1 MKTLS
6 RILLAFA
13 ATLALCLPA
22 LAQDSEDP
30 AVAAAKSANT
40 AIAAC
45 VGAITQGAASADNS
59 VKALLITQAP
69 SMCRQSVVM
78 PNIRQAPT
86 AGEMLWDGTKFA
98 LQLWAGYKGQAL
110 MWSGITSLVNRQA
123 DSTDNAVNQ
132 GFNTANASIGTIG
145 GLAGQAQSL
154 IPAPEPAVVTTPAVT
169 P

>member
-6 RILLAFA
+6 RILLAFV
-13 ATLALCLPA
+13 ATLAMCLPA
-22 LAQDSEDP
+22 LAQDSQDP
-30 AVAAAKSANT
+30 AVAAAQSANT

-78 PNIRQAPT
+78 PNIRQAPS
-86 AGEMLWDGTKFA
+86 AGEMIWDGTKFA

-110 MWSGITSLVNRQA
+110 VWSGLQAMLGRQA
-123 DSTDNAVNQ
+123 DSTDNAINQ
-132 GFNTANASIGTIG
+132 GFSTANTSINTVG
-145 GLAGQAQSL
+145 GLAGQAQSM
-154 IPAPEPAVVTTPAVT
+154 IPAPEPVVITPAATTP
-169 P
+169 